1 LPSNLGTISGN
12 FSFQNDMMNFSTYAD
27 FKSYTQSIRV
37 LAENESNIQIAD
49 SILQAQNST
58 TVDFEN
64 YPVLGLI
71 ESNFSFTSFRIKHQE
86 LHYNSLDSPDIYN
99 SFILDP
105 YIESCINQFGEI
117 KIGSLYLRF
126 IDKDINVLVSDND
139 YAKFIATRNI
149 VSENLQDDYNL
160 KIFDMTKQD
169 ISDVFTFAENDA
181 RAALKPIIIPQ
192 FTYTKLAN
200 NYYHFNNISFI
211 HTENAFSPL
220 YKWRLSNGYEYIGTS
235 IPDILISEN
244 QLPLSMELSVVN
256 SPIQTDT
263 FQMNII
269 KCNIPFTYTQ
279 NGATITIDV
288 RNSPDIPNGC
298 IVEWDFGDGY
308 SATGAFVTH
317 TYAFT
322 PWVIQKRLIEI
333 SGKIVCNGVETEC
346 VFYRCI
352 KLRFNCENQKIVS
365 KNFDKTF
372 NGSYY
377 RLTGSVW
384 ATENFIHAGVGTS
397 SEALVKING
406 KYEYLIV
413 DKLYTNTDGLYYSA
427 ENFCCTA
434 ITRDN
439 ITEEKKTAWT
449 IINRG
454 VNKPRYVSQQLWS
467 NHKMTY
473 GNLVID
479 SNGKLYLQ

>member
-1 LPSNLGTISGN
+1 
-12 FSFQNDMMNFSTYAD
+12 MY
-27 FKSYTQSIRV
+27 Y
-37 LAENESNIQIAD
+37 
-49 SILQAQNST
+49 
-58 TVDFEN
+58 
-64 YPVLGLI
+64 
-71 ESNFSFTSFRIKHQE
+71 
-86 LHYNSLDSPDIYN
+86 LHPNLDSVEYFKFTYN
-99 SFILDP
+99 GDQMTNFI
-105 YIESCINQFGEI
+105 GMR
-117 KIGSLYLRF
+117 K
-126 IDKDINVLVSDND
+126 
-139 YAKFIATRNI
+139 
-149 VSENLQDDYNL
+149 
-160 KIFDMTKQD
+160 
-169 ISDVFTFAENDA
+169 END
-181 RAALKPIIIPQ
+181 K
-192 FTYTKLAN
+192 
-200 NYYHFNNISFI
+200 
-211 HTENAFSPL
+211 FSPI

-263 FQMNII
+263 FQMNTI

-288 RNSPDIPNGC
+288 RNSPDIPNVC

-333 SGKIVCNGVETEC
+333 SGKIICNGVETEC